1 MIDERCT
8 DDSVEDDV
16 ETVVANVDDGVEVL
30 VADDAIDVH
39 KLLVE
44 EWFVPIQDEDV
55 EL

>member
-1 MIDERCT
+1 MIDEQCT
-8 DDSVEDDV
+8 DDNVEDDV

-30 VADDAIDVH
+30 VEDDAIDVR

-44 EWFVPIQDEDV
+44 EWLMPIQDEDV